1 MTAPT
6 CPLTLP
12 HLAFT
17 AGTEAAQAAAAFE
30 QRFGQPP
37 AQIVEVTGR
46 LWAGPVPQPPQDAQ
60 P

>member
-6 CPLTLP
+6 HPLSLP
-12 HLAFT
+12 HVFYT
-17 AGTEAAQAAAAFE
+17 ADTPEDAVRAAFE
-30 QRFGQPP
+30 RRFGQPP

-46 LWAGPVPQPPQDAQ
+46 LWAGPVPQPQQDTQ